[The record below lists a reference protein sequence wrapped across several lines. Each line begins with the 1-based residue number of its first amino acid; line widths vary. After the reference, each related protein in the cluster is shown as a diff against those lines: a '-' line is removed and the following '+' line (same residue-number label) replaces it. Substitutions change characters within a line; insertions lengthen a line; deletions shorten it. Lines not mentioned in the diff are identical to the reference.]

1 MKHKY
6 KINEIFYSIQAEGAN
21 AGKPAVFV
29 RFSGC
34 NLHCPWCDT
43 PNHNEGVIYTGNEL
57 EKIVKDLSAGD
68 TENIIVVLTGGE
80 PTLQLHDD
88 EQLFE
93 DFFVAIETNGTKP
106 VPWWIDYV
114 TCSPKT
120 DVLFD
125 KIKYSLKPDEI
136 KVVYQPEREEYF
148 NYLKGLKDVKLFIQP
163 LENGGK
169 MNIPETMNY
178 LLKNPQYRLSLQFH
192 KLIGVR

>member
-34 NLHCPWCDT
+34 NLCCPWCDT
-43 PNHNEGVIYTGNEL
+43 PKHNEGVIYTANEL
-57 EKIVKDLSAGD
+57 EKMVKDLSGGD

-88 EQLFE
+88 EVLFE
-93 DFFVAIETNGTKP
+93 DYFVTIETNGTKA
-106 VPWWIDYV
+106 VPWWVDYV

-125 KIKYSLKPDEI
+125 KIRYSLRPDEI

-148 NYLKGLKDVKLFIQP
+148 NYLKGLEGVELFMQP
-163 LENGGK
+163 LEQNGE

-178 LLKNPQYRLSLQFH
+178 LLKNPRYRLSLQFH